1 MVPLLV
7 YAPVSGKLYRKT
19 ECLQYLDENATRVLH
34 YIHILRKKK
43 FREALIIFWKFMFYH
58 LSTTPPEC
66 ICGPIFGRN
75 TPVENRC

>member
-1 MVPLLV
+1 MIRIPCFKIFGGGQMVPLLV

-43 FREALIIFWKFMFYH
+43 FREALIIF
-58 LSTTPPEC
+58 
-66 ICGPIFGRN
+66 
-75 TPVENRC
+75 